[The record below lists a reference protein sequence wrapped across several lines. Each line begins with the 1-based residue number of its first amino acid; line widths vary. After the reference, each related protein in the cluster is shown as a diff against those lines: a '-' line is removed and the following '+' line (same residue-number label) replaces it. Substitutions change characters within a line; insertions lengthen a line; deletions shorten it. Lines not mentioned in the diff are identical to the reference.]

1 MTDPQRSIDEQAA
14 HWLIRLNEA
23 DIDHQE
29 RQHFETWKNQ
39 DPRHAAAAER
49 LQAFVGRLQ
58 ALRPQQA
65 SVQAALGAAFVER
78 RGARRVLG
86 AGAALT
92 LLLALPLGVWLNSYP
107 PGYWLADVRTAPAE
121 WRSQRLE
128 DGSHITLSGNS
139 AVDVR
144 FTGAQRQVVLLRGE
158 ILVQVAHDAH
168 RPFTV
173 MTEDGQMRALGTRFT
188 VRLDEHSTVL
198 TMLESTVAAKGSESA
213 AVTEVKVGQQ
223 VRITALAVQRLGDVE
238 PRTREQAW
246 QQHQWV
252 IEDRPLPE
260 VLDEITRQIS
270 GRVQFDRTGL
280 ADLRVSAV
288 LPLDDP
294 DRALK
299 LIADALPVRVRQFT
313 PWLVWV
319 DRKP

>member
-1 MTDPQRSIDEQAA
+1 MTEPQRSIDEQAA

-23 DIDHQE
+23 DIDNHD
-29 RQHFETWKNQ
+29 RQQFEAWKNK

-65 SVQAALGAAFVER
+65 PVQVALSAAFVER
-78 RGARRVLG
+78 RRSRRTL
-86 AGAALT
+86 AGGTALA
-92 LLLALPLGVWLNSYP
+92 LLLALPLGVWMHSYP
-107 PGYWLADVRTAPAE
+107 PDYWLADLRTAPGQ
-121 WRSQRLE
+121 WNSQRLE
-128 DGSHITLSGNS
+128 DNSQITLSGNS

-144 FTGAQRQVVLLRGE
+144 FDGTRRQVELLRGE
-158 ILVQVAHDAH
+158 ILVQVAHDAA

-173 MTEDGQMRALGTRFT
+173 ITDDGQMRALGTRFT
-188 VRLDEHSTVL
+188 VRRDEHSTVL
-198 TMLESTVAAKGSESA
+198 TMLESTVAAKGSESS
-213 AVTEVKVGQQ
+213 AVTEVKAGQQ
-223 VRITALAVQRLGDVE
+223 VRITTQSVHRLGDVE
-238 PRTREQAW
+238 PRTRDQAW
-246 QQHQWV
+246 QQHQLV
-252 IEDRPLPE
+252 IQDRPLPE
-260 VLDEITRQIS
+260 VLDEVARQIN
-270 GRVQFDRTGL
+270 GRVQFDRAGL

-319 DRKP
+319 DRRP